1 MSVDTPPSRRRVAGF
16 LIGLAALSALSACTQ
31 PEAAAPPRAAATPP
45 EVGFVTLHPSPVTIH
60 SDMAGRVVAFRTAD
74 IRPQVGGIVVE
85 RVFEP
90 GSRVTAGDVL
100 FRLDPKPFQAQLAA
114 AEATLTKAQASLP
127 SVQAKAQRYANLSAS
142 TVISEQDKEDAQ
154 SLFLQTKADIAVA
167 QAAVETAR
175 INLGYSEI
183 RAPIDGMIGTTNVDA
198 GTLLTAGQA
207 EALATIRQLDP
218 VYVDLTES
226 SGNLIKNRAA
236 LETGGFR
243 SAFGDKASPPK
254 ITLRLPDG
262 TPYGEPGTL
271 EARERFVS
279 ETTSSFTI
287 RARFANPE
295 ALLLPGQYVR
305 ATLDIGVDD
314 QGFLVPQR
322 AVSRNNKG
330 EPTASFVKEDGTAE
344 TRVLQLSTDIG
355 GNWVVT
361 SGVFDGDRL
370 VVDGFQ
376 KMQAGKPVSA
386 VEVTLDENGV
396 ARPVEATAPTTPTP
410 VEAQKVAGRGET
422 AGKAQD

>member
-1 MSVDTPPSRRRVAGF
+1 MLPPHRTPFRPAAAL
-16 LIGLAALSALSACTQ
+16 LIGLAALSSLAACNQ
-31 PEAAAPPRAAATPP
+31 PEAAAPSRASAPPP
-45 EVGFVTLHPSPVTIH
+45 EVGFVTLRPQPVTLH
-60 SDMAGRVVAFRTAD
+60 SDLAGRVVAFRTAE

-90 GSRVTAGDVL
+90 GSAVKAGDIL
-100 FRLDPKPFQAQLAA
+100 FRLDRKPFEAQLAA
-114 AEATLTKAQASLP
+114 AEATLTKAQAALP
-127 SVQAKAQRYANLSAS
+127 SVQAKAERYANLSAS
-142 TVISEQDKEDAQ
+142 TVISQQDKEDAQ
-154 SLFLQTKADIAVA
+154 SLFLQTEADIAVA

-175 INLGYSEI
+175 INLGYAEI
-183 RAPIDGMIGTTNVDA
+183 RAPIDGVIGTTDIDA

-226 SGNLIKNRAA
+226 SGNLIRNRAA
-236 LETGGFR
+236 LETGAFR
-243 SAFGDKASPPK
+243 SAFGDTASPPK
-254 ITLRLPDG
+254 ISLSLPDG
-262 TPYGEPGTL
+262 TPYAATGTL

-287 RARFANPE
+287 RARFANPQ

-305 ATLDIGVDD
+305 ATLEIGFDD

-330 EPTASFVKEDGTAE
+330 EATASFLKADSSVES
-344 TRVLQLSTDIG
+344 RVIQTSTDLG

-361 SGVFDGDRL
+361 GGVADGDRL

-376 KMQAGKPVSA
+376 KMQPGKPVTP
-386 VEVTLDENGV
+386 VEVALDENGV
-396 ARPVEATAPTTPTP
+396 ARPVDAGSPQGVDQVAARGDAAT
-410 VEAQKVAGRGET
+410 
-422 AGKAQD
+422 KAQD